1 MAAKALRMP
10 NQDPTPQQQQSHSIQ
25 VRYEDFTA
33 RYANHV
39 LVNVGAEEVY
49 LDFTSGVVPDRPG
62 VSLMPIHTRITMT
75 PSGVV
80 RLAQLLAQTVQNFQ
94 VISTNPAGTPATP
107 AISAP
112 ETEKEDK
119 K

>member
-1 MAAKALRMP
+1 MSNQSP
-10 NQDPTPQQQQSHSIQ
+10 NPSHSIQ

-33 RYANHV
+33 RFANHV

-49 LDFTSGVVPDRPG
+49 LDFTSGIVPDRPG
-62 VSLMPIHTRITMT
+62 TSLMPIHTRIAMT

-94 VISTNPAGTPATP
+94 VVQVGQQGQPPAAPVPVEIPAGEA
-107 AISAP
+107 ASA
-112 ETEKEDK
+112 KE
-119 K
+119 

>member
-1 MAAKALRMP
+1 MSNQNP
-10 NQDPTPQQQQSHSIQ
+10 NQQQQHQIQ

-39 LVNVGAEEVY
+39 LVNVGQEEVY

-62 VSLMPIHTRITMT
+62 LSLLPIHTRIVMT

-80 RLAQLLAQTVQNFQ
+80 RLAQLLAQTTQNFQ
-94 VISTNPAGTPATP
+94 VVQLPQGGGPPPAPTQVGGSEAAPAAEAP
-107 AISAP
+107 A
-112 ETEKEDK
+112 EE
-119 K
+119 